1 MNSTNINNKECFYCG
16 IILTD
21 KNKTRDHI
29 EPVNNRNRR
38 IKRSQFKHS
47 KTVLA
52 CRTCNLSKGNMSLE
66 DFKKTQY
73 YNFYCKNKIWK
84 SKI

>member
-21 KNKTRDHI
+21 NNLTKDHI
-29 EPVNNRNRR
+29 EPVNERDKKIRR
-38 IKRSQFKHS
+38 EKFKYN
-47 KTVLA
+47 KTVLS
-52 CRTCNLSKGNMSLE
+52 CRVCNLNKGNMSLE
-66 DFKKTQY
+66 NFMKTQY